1 VTATPR
7 PPADPRVSVR
17 ARANVSASPTPALGR
32 RRTVGWNGT
41 IGSMAAAVGTA
52 AMIATPLAPTGGVRR
67 RVLSTVVVTALA
79 TTTASRAGARW
90 GGARAT
96 GTLVGIATATAAVER
111 LGTRSGLPFGRY
123 AYTGVL
129 RPTVGGVPAV
139 VPLAW
144 FAMAVPAREAAA
156 AALGAR
162 DRRGPR
168 VVLGALALTAWDLF
182 LDPQMV
188 QEGYWRWMRRGTYR
202 GIPLSNFAGWFV
214 TGLGVMTL
222 LELLLPPDRP
232 PDAALVGEY
241 AFMGAMETVGFAAFF
256 RDRLV
261 ALAGG
266 ASMLPIAALAVR
278 RVWAE
283 RR

>member
-1 VTATPR
+1 
-7 PPADPRVSVR
+7 
-17 ARANVSASPTPALGR
+17 
-32 RRTVGWNGT
+32 
-41 IGSMAAAVGTA
+41 MAAAVGTA

-90 GGARAT
+90 GVARAT

-111 LGTRSGLPFGRY
+111 LGTRTGLPFGRY
-123 AYTGVL
+123 GYTGVL

-266 ASMLPIAALAVR
+266 ASMLPIAVLAVR